1 MLPEEFFQVV
11 YSSNL
16 FRIAAYSEVID
27 VCKEM
32 LRLQLFLARRRLLMA
47 VRKVLQYV
55 ADTPL
60 SNLIDTFNHET
71 ALRVCY
77 ERDNCP

>member
-11 YSSNL
+11 YSSSL
-16 FRIAAYSEVID
+16 FCIAAYSEVID

-55 ADTPL
+55 ADTPF

>member
-55 ADTPL
+55 ADSPL
-60 SNLIDTFNHET
+60 SNLIVTFNHET